1 MAYFV
6 DVEEKARQVVRDPYG
21 LRKIK
26 KIQHEHEIT
35 DELIEECY
43 QIAANVVK
51 RYGDVYLP
59 IFERM
64 HMEREKRIKSR
75 SMLEKALEVAE

>member
-1 MAYFV
+1 MSEFI
-6 DVEEKARQVVRDPYG
+6 DVRVKARQIVGDPYG

-43 QIAANVVK
+43 KTAAQVVK
-51 RYGDVYLP
+51 QHGEAYLP

-64 HMEREKRIKSR
+64 HMEREKRIKNR
-75 SMLEKALEVAE
+75 SLMQMALEVAY